1 MYNRSK
7 QLPIPS
13 SKILIG
19 VFMMVA
25 LMALAACGGVTTTK
39 VVPKAVAL
47 VGTAE
52 AFTST
57 APDIDGDGTA
67 DESTCFTV
75 DLIDTDTNEVLGDVT
90 DCLSNITEDGDG
102 LKIIG
107 KTTFNFPEGQIVTRS
122 ETTVQPLLF
131 GQNGFT
137 HSTTAAP
144 PLNGGSN
151 ILSATGDFA
160 GATGS
165 GTARLSGLV
174 DMSQLGEE
182 GILRFG
188 YLFLIDL

>member
-1 MYNRSK
+1 
-7 QLPIPS
+7 
-13 SKILIG
+13 
-19 VFMMVA
+19 MMVA
-25 LMALAACGGVTTTK
+25 LVALAACGGDDERG
-39 VVPKAVAL
+39 PRIAVAL

-57 APDIDGDGTA
+57 VPDIDGDGTA
-67 DESTCFTV
+67 DEGTCFTV
-75 DLIDTDTNEVLGDVT
+75 DLIDASTNEVIGDAT

-107 KTTFNFPEGQIVTRS
+107 TTTFNFPEGQIVTRG

-137 HSTTAAP
+137 HSTGAAP
-144 PLNGGSN
+144 PLGGSN

-160 GATGS
+160 GSADS

-174 DMSQLGEE
+174 DMSRLGEE
-182 GILRFG
+182 GILRFDC
-188 YLFLIDL
+188 LFLIDL